1 MLRIEI
7 KSLSVIEQS
16 GTSQKTGKPYTL
28 RKQTGWAYTYDNMGD
43 LNPFPERIEISL
55 ADKQAAYLVG
65 QYTLADRT
73 FYVGDYSSL
82 TIGRLILDPIPAI
95 PKSV

>member
-7 KSLSVIEQS
+7 KSLNIAEQS
-16 GTSQKTGKPYTL
+16 GIAKSGKPYSI

-55 ADKQAAYLVG
+55 ADKQAAYPVG

-82 TIGRLILDPIPAI
+82 TIGRLILDPISAPLKPAL
-95 PKSV
+95 